1 MKFKDMNIE
10 QSVLGSLDGIGFE
23 KPTKIQSETIPI
35 IKQGHDVIGQSE
47 TGSGKT
53 GAFGIPLV
61 EKVAKDG
68 GIQALILAPT
78 RELAMQIA
86 KNLREYS
93 SLKELYVQTIYGG
106 APMEPQTRGLRNAEI
121 VVGTPGRILDHMR
134 RGTMNLS
141 NVKVFVLD
149 EADKMIDM
157 GFIDDIKKI
166 EKNIPKSRQTLLF
179 SATMPSG
186 LTKIVS
192 SFTNNAKKIKTK
204 TKVEE
209 SLLKQYYYDI
219 DYRRKFSLLV
229 HLIEEEKPGLAII
242 FCNTRRDTDNVNNNL
257 KENGVNSMG
266 LHGGLSQQR
275 REKVIERFHKGKSKV
290 LVATDV
296 AARGLDIKNVTHI
309 FNYDIPQNPE
319 EYTNRIGRTA
329 RAGRYGKAIS
339 LLTNDDHNS
348 FRKIITSFSYNI
360 EKMKTP
366 NFKILP
372 FKVQRNRGFRRFG
385 HQGRKYTRR

>member
-1 MKFKDMNIE
+1 M
-10 QSVLGSLDGIGFE
+10 
-23 KPTKIQSETIPI
+23 
-35 IKQGHDVIGQSE
+35 
-47 TGSGKT
+47 
-53 GAFGIPLV
+53 
-61 EKVAKDG
+61 
-68 GIQALILAPT
+68 
-78 RELAMQIA
+78 
-86 KNLREYS
+86 
-93 SLKELYVQTIYGG
+93 
-106 APMEPQTRGLRNAEI
+106 
-121 VVGTPGRILDHMR
+121 
-134 RGTMNLS
+134 
-141 NVKVFVLD
+141 
-149 EADKMIDM
+149 
-157 GFIDDIKKI
+157 
-166 EKNIPKSRQTLLF
+166 LF